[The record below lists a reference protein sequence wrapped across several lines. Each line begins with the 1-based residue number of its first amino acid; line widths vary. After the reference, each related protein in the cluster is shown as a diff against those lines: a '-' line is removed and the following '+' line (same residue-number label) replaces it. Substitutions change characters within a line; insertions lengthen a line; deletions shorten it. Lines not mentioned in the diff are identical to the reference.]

1 MGAVLRLQTIAPVIS
16 GFALKAGLDPKGDK
30 YSAILDKLPRN
41 SDTLLVPN
49 RENGANTTEFDRLE
63 QDDYDLRL
71 LVWKPAPGADETQI
85 VYHFYPNG
93 ICVVQASYTIARNY
107 DCDFLQNEAHDL
119 LKSSM
124 KAHEDD
130 LNQLLDDLR
139 GRIPKEYL
147 DDGEAPS
154 RMTDENISWVSRA
167 VILDPSLRSDPQ
179 TQTFIRNWLKETVDY
194 EDAEHIISGEAD
206 SSVSWVNYFFFDTDR
221 VDIEDDLTCVRL
233 AQCFFAAQ
241 YELNRQ
247 TQRAIVEATF
257 SSKEIRSAKAK
268 LSNARERM
276 QFLHIQFRTNKSFLR
291 RSRRRKLDDILE
303 AWEFGEL
310 VRNGEKMIESCTD
323 KISEIT
329 ADRSE
334 RSAVMTDLIL
344 AFLALFTVIDLA
356 LSLISYSRN
365 LMSNPALNYNDDRVS
380 WILRFFASIDTD
392 YVLTG
397 GVISILILAGIYAYW
412 KIER

>member
-1 MGAVLRLQTIAPVIS
+1 
-16 GFALKAGLDPKGDK
+16 
-30 YSAILDKLPRN
+30 
-41 SDTLLVPN
+41 
-49 RENGANTTEFDRLE
+49 
-63 QDDYDLRL
+63 
-71 LVWKPAPGADETQI
+71 
-85 VYHFYPNG
+85 
-93 ICVVQASYTIARNY
+93 
-107 DCDFLQNEAHDL
+107 
-119 LKSSM
+119 
-124 KAHEDD
+124 
-130 LNQLLDDLR
+130 
-139 GRIPKEYL
+139 YL

-167 VILDPSLRSDPQ
+167 VILDPSLRSDPE

-334 RSAVMTDLIL
+334 RSAVMTD
-344 AFLALFTVIDLA
+344 
-356 LSLISYSRN
+356 
-365 LMSNPALNYNDDRVS
+365 
-380 WILRFFASIDTD
+380 
-392 YVLTG
+392 
-397 GVISILILAGIYAYW
+397 
-412 KIER
+412 